1 MMITYVLSYSTRDKR
16 TVYTMH
22 IAQLSLVL
30 LRSKMQNFLRIL
42 FMQRKMLAKKYF
54 PNGR

>member
-16 TVYTMH
+16 TVYTMY

-30 LRSKMQNFLRIL
+30 LRSKMQNFFSEFYLCNE
-42 FMQRKMLAKKYF
+42 KC
-54 PNGR
+54 